1 MIEEVGMTKQRK
13 FRILCFVL
21 VLTVITLAC
30 GPGSSGD
37 VGEPTVE
44 INSPVNG
51 ANVYLG
57 VELFIVST
65 SYAQNGIS
73 KVELGINGQSL
84 KADAPLGNP
93 ETYVANMSWVPMV
106 EGAAVIS
113 VIAFDT
119 QGNSSQPALITVQ
132 VIPEGETPPEESPPI
147 VDTSIPPTDTAIT
160 PIDTTVP
167 PTPYPTNTPY
177 PTYTP
182 YPTFTPT
189 PLPTIDIVFA
199 TQIFFSPGFFLFSP
213 SVERVENSIS
223 INPGDS
229 GFISVDCPEN
239 SIVVSGGYVTS
250 SDVMVY
256 EHTISGNGWKAFG
269 KNNGGTVRKLFVN
282 AICLS
287 NTAGTIT
294 SHASS
299 VTASGGGI
307 GNPKVS
313 CPSGSIIT
321 GGGWSVSSDPN
332 LVVYVSAKNGNGWEI
347 FAHNKTG
354 SNKSVKVYAVCM
366 SGTSGVINYVSMT
379 SSLSASSTG
388 YAIATCTDSLNV
400 GGGFRTSSSVTVYNT
415 SQRPSFTDQWIV
427 YGKNNS
433 SSSQFLQ
440 ADAVCLSFP

>member
-1 MIEEVGMTKQRK
+1 MVNRK
-13 FRILCFVL
+13 RFRFASFIL
-21 VLTVITLAC
+21 VLLIVTLAC
-30 GPGSSGD
+30 GPGSSSK
-37 VGEPTVE
+37 VSKPTVE
-44 INSPVNG
+44 INSPANG

-84 KADAPLGNP
+84 TADAPVGNP
-93 ETYVANMSWVPMV
+93 ETYVANMSWVPLV

-113 VIAFDT
+113 VVAFDT
-119 QGNSSQPALITVQ
+119 QGNSSDPALITVQ
-132 VIPEGETPPEESPPI
+132 VIPVEEAPPEESPPSEE
-147 VDTSIPPTDTAIT
+147 TPIPPTDTT
-160 PIDTTVP
+160 EP

-177 PTYTP
+177 PTYTL

-189 PLPTIDIVFA
+189 PSPTSQFLIA
-199 TQIFFSPGFFLFSP
+199 TQILISPGIFLFLP
-213 SVERVENSIS
+213 SVEKVENSVS
-223 INPGDS
+223 INPGNSGSVSVGCPGDS
-229 GFISVDCPEN
+229 IA
-239 SIVVSGGYVTS
+239 VSGGYATN

-256 EHTISGNGWKAFG
+256 QHTLSGNGWKAYG
-269 KNNGGTVRKLFVN
+269 KNTGGVARTLFVY
-282 AICLS
+282 ADCLS
-287 NTAGTIT
+287 NTTGSVTV
-294 SHASS
+294 HASDVS
-299 VTASGGGI
+299 APGGGI

-313 CPSGSIIT
+313 CPTGSIIT
-321 GGGWSVSSDPN
+321 GGGWSVTSDPD

-379 SSLSASSTG
+379 SSLSANTTG
-388 YAIATCTDSLNV
+388 YSIATCTDSLNV

-415 SQRPSFTDQWIV
+415 SQRAGYSDQWIV
-427 YGKNNS
+427 YGKNHS
-433 SSSQFLQ
+433 GSSQFLQ